1 MKRRLVG
8 SVGEQVLAVPV
19 LAVLA
24 VLAVV
29 VVAVP
34 LVVVV
39 AVPLVV
45 VVAVPLVVVRAAV
58 WVQDHRVG
66 AVSAPWA
73 RDRKD

>member
-1 MKRRLVG
+1 M
-8 SVGEQVLAVPV
+8 LAVPV

-45 VVAVPLVVVRAAV
+45 VRSG
-58 WVQDHRVG
+58 VG
-66 AVSAPWA
+66 PGSSGWGGFGTMGPGSW
-73 RDRKD
+73 D